1 MKFSSDQPK
10 IIVIGSSSVDLIL
23 GTEHK
28 PEPNETVLAE
38 YSESYFG
45 GKGANQAVAAARLG
59 ASVYFVGCVGMDP
72 MGQQVM
78 RNLVDEGVNVGFVY
92 ESEEADTGTAYII
105 SSPTESSVIV
115 VPAANYCLE
124 TQHIDEVSRYFET
137 ADFILIQLEVS
148 MEVVNYTLKL
158 AQKYGTKV
166 GLYASPAQKL
176 NRTIMEQ
183 SSFVVMKNS
192 DTKNG
197 FEDIASTEELLKS
210 YPNKLFL
217 REENNA
223 TIYFN
228 GSEMIYRQH
237 QDSNNP
243 YKIGMGDAFTSG
255 MALALCHGN
264 SIDEAVKFGNE
275 ISSKVSKNK
284 GSQKGLPYLKD
295 YLK

>member
-1 MKFSSDQPK
+1 MKFSSYQPK

-23 GTEHK
+23 GTDHT
-28 PEPNETVLAE
+28 PQPNESVMAE

-78 RNLVDEGVNVGFVY
+78 RHLVDEGVNVGFVY
-92 ESEEADTGTAYII
+92 ETEQMDTGTAYII
-105 SSPTESSVIV
+105 ATPTESSVIV
-115 VPAANYCLE
+115 VPAANYCLD
-124 TQHIDEVSRYFET
+124 TKHIDEVSKYFET
-137 ADFILIQLEVS
+137 ADFILIQLEVP
-148 MEVVNYTLKL
+148 MEVVNHTLKL
-158 AQKYGTKV
+158 AKRYGAKV

-176 NRTIMEQ
+176 TRDIMDQ
-183 SSFVVMKNS
+183 ASFVVMKNS

-197 FEDIASTEELLKS
+197 FDGLHTTEELLKS

-223 TIYFN
+223 TIYYN
-228 GSEMIYRQH
+228 GTEMVYRQH
-237 QDSNNP
+237 PDSNNP
-243 YKIGMGDAFTSG
+243 NKIGMGDAFTSA
-255 MALALCHGN
+255 MAMALCHRN

-275 ISSKVSKNK
+275 VSSRVSKSR
-284 GSQKGLPYLKD
+284 GAQRGLPYLKD
-295 YLK
+295 FSN

>member
-1 MKFSSDQPK
+1 MKFSSTQPK

-23 GTEHK
+23 GTEHA
-28 PEPNETVLAE
+28 PEPHETIMAE

-78 RNLVDEGVNVGFVY
+78 RHLVDEDVNVGFVH
-92 ESEEADTGTAYII
+92 ESETADTGTAYII
-105 SSPTESSVIV
+105 NSKEASSVIV

-124 TQHIDEVSRYFET
+124 TKHIDEVSKYFET
-137 ADFILIQLEVS
+137 ADFILIQLEVP
-148 MEVVNYTLKL
+148 MEVVDYTLKL
-158 AQKYGTKV
+158 AQRTGTKV

-176 NRTIMEQ
+176 NRNIMEQ
-183 SSFVVMKNS
+183 SAFVVMKNS

-197 FEDIASTEELLKS
+197 FKDFGSTEDLLKS

-223 TIYFN
+223 TIYYN
-228 GSEMIYRQH
+228 GSEMVYRQH
-237 QDSNNP
+237 PDSSNP
-243 YKIGMGDAFTSG
+243 YKIGMGDAFTS
-255 MALALCHGN
+255 ALAVGICYGN
-264 SIDEAVKFGNE
+264 DIDTAVRFGNDVA
-275 ISSKVSKNK
+275 SKVSKSK
-284 GSQKGLPYLKD
+284 SSQKGLPYLKEF
-295 YLK
+295 LK